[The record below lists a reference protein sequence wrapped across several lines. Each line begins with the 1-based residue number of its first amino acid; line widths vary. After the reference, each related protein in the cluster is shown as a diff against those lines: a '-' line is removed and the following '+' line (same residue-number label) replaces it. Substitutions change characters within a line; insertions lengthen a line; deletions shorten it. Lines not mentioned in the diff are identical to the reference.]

1 MEIFEYQETVSFIF
15 LIRQTGGWNK
25 HYKWEVLVE
34 ISGIHCEQTHLSGV
48 ESTETAHNIL
58 KTKIHNYIVSS
69 SHLFLYLIKYL
80 LSICCICHRIYTGK
94 LLSV

>member
-1 MEIFEYQETVSFIF
+1 MTNWRLEQY
-15 LIRQTGGWNK
+15 
-25 HYKWEVLVE
+25 YKSEVLVE
-34 ISGIHCEQTHLSGV
+34 ISGKHCEQTHLSGV
-48 ESTETAHNIL
+48 ESRESAHNIL

-80 LSICCICHRIYTGK
+80 LSICRICHRIYTGK

>member
-1 MEIFEYQETVSFIF
+1 MKIIEYQETVSFIF
-15 LIRQTGGWNK
+15 PIRQIGGWNK

-34 ISGIHCEQTHLSGV
+34 ISGKHCEQTHLSGV
-48 ESTETAHNIL
+48 ESTESAHNIL

-80 LSICCICHRIYTGK
+80 LNIYHICHRVYTGK